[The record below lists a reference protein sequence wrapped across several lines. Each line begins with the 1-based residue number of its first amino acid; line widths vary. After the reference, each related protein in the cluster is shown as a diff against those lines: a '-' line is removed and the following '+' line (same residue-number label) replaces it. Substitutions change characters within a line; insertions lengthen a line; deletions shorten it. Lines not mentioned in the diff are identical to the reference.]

1 MEEKTINYRLD
12 HYADPESQKRGCL
25 SGGLYY
31 YLIPESKVRVVGEN
45 HFIIPPTEAVINVAY
60 YPYLNGDETVLVR
73 PVCFDINRFKLPE
86 TLQVTKS
93 SRSLYRIGD
102 FPLDDVKLGTFKR
115 YNIPTAAKQ
124 AKGLFDWRREGK
136 LFQYPF
142 TKLEINDHVS
152 TPFEI
157 KPHLFSNSTNSQA
170 IHVKHAINNMGMY
183 LLYAPGYKSDSSG
196 LIEGSVSSGLN
207 IPTTSSFYMDHMAR
221 NQASLSASRQN
232 AVIGMASG
240 VVTGAVS
247 GGALGAK
254 LGSAAGPWGIAAGAV
269 LGAGAGLITGSS
281 GYRSA
286 LAQEKDAENSP
297 ATLRSSGGDVLF
309 NMQVADGNLYAY
321 RLQYPEEV
329 MERIG
334 WFFHLYGYKQN
345 RVLLPDV
352 RNRYF
357 YNYIKT
363 ENVNLSSSGIPK
375 EHLLKLRMIYD
386 NGVTIWHADR
396 SGVKLG
402 DFSNDN
408 YEI

>member
-1 MEEKTINYRLD
+1 MDEKMVYHLD
-12 HYADPESQKRGCL
+12 FYGDPVSQQKGV
-25 SGGLYY
+25 STGGLYY
-31 YLIPESKVRVVGEN
+31 YLITDKKIKVASSKNSVV
-45 HFIIPPTEAVINVAY
+45 IPPTESVVNVSY
-60 YPYLNGDETVLVR
+60 FPYLDGESRVLVYN
-73 PVCFDINRFKLPE
+73 VVFDADRFKLPDNVE
-86 TLQVTKS
+86 LGSQT
-93 SRSLYRIGD
+93 LYRIGE
-102 FPLDDVKLGTFKR
+102 FPFDDIKLGTFKR

-124 AKGLFDWRREGK
+124 ARGSFDWRREGK

-157 KPHLFSNSTNSQA
+157 KPHLFNNSNNAQA
-170 IHVKHAINNMGMY
+170 VHVKHAINNMGMY
-183 LLYAPGYKSDSSG
+183 LLYSPGYKSDSSG
-196 LIEGSVSSGLN
+196 LMEGVITSGLN
-207 IPTTSSFYMDHMAR
+207 IPTTSSFYMDYMAR
-221 NQASLSASRQN
+221 NQASLSASRTN
-232 AVIGMASG
+232 AKIGMASG
-240 VVTGAVS
+240 VITGALS

-286 LAQEKDAENSP
+286 LSQEQDAENSP
-297 ATLRSSGGDVLF
+297 ATMRNTGGDVLF

>member
-1 MEEKTINYRLD
+1 MEEKISIYD
-12 HYADPESQKRGCL
+12 DYYGDPASQQHGITT
-25 SGGLYY
+25 GGVYY
-31 YLIPESKVRVVGEN
+31 YVLTSEDLKGMTELNQLP
-45 HFIIPPTEAVINVAY
+45 IPPTEAVVNVSY
-60 YPYLNGDETVLVR
+60 FPYLGTKTMFRNVV
-73 PVCFDINRFKLPE
+73 FDTKRFPIATEIQDSYKLMKRVV
-86 TLQVTKS
+86 TLAV
-93 SRSLYRIGD
+93 
-102 FPLDDVKLGTFKR
+102 DDYKLGTFKR
-115 YNIPTAAKQ
+115 YSIPTAAKQ
-124 AKGLFDWRREGK
+124 TRGSFDWRREGK

-142 TKLEINDHVS
+142 TKLEINDHIS

-170 IHVKHAINNMGMY
+170 LHIKHAINNMGMY

-196 LIEGSVSSGLN
+196 LMEGVITSGLN
-207 IPTTSSFYMDHMAR
+207 IPTTSSFYMDYMAR
-221 NQASLSASRQN
+221 NQAALSATRTN
-232 AVIGMASG
+232 AKIGMASG
-240 VVTGAVS
+240 AITGALS

-297 ATLRSSGGDVLF
+297 ATMRNTGGDVLF

-321 RLQYPEEV
+321 RLQYPEEI
-329 MERIG
+329 MSRIG

-345 RVLLPDV
+345 SVMLPNT